1 MQIKQFR
8 LAIAA
13 STIPLLMSC
22 QTPTN
27 GYSADVAQARREVDD
42 LSRALK
48 QEFCRGQYP
57 MQVTPETYNA
67 LDPFSQRYITANN
80 QQFID
85 AGCKV

>member
-1 MQIKQFR
+1 MPIKLLR

-27 GYSADVAQARREVDD
+27 ASSSDVAQARREVDD

-67 LDPFSQRYITANN
+67 LDAFSQRYITANN